1 MTLSSPHL
9 QAQFTSSVQGT
20 VFDESGAAVPDVE
33 LRLTNIETGVVLSV
47 LSNDTGVYR
56 YPNLPP
62 GKYRLRAAK
71 TGFQVLVQEGIT
83 LESGRIQSVPVT
95 LRVGALTE
103 QVTVNEA
110 VNPVETSNP
119 KVSSTVTNEFIQNI
133 PLNYRNVYNVQQLA
147 PGVTGFGLTSDSF
160 SVNQGAV
167 VQANGQRS
175 MSNGYYVDGAPVA
188 DMADG
193 GMAKLT
199 PNPDSVEEVQV
210 STNDYSA
217 QWGKNAGILTQT
229 VTKSGTNRLHG
240 TLYEFHRD
248 NQLTARTYLQST
260 VNPTLGR
267 ATPVYRRNDF
277 GGSVGGPIRK
287 DKTFFFVTV
296 NKLLSGRAFANLVT
310 VEAPEF
316 TNFMKQN
323 FPNRVSTTLL
333 TDFAPVVTQFNAGTV
348 RTVANLQAGCVG
360 TNSLG
365 MPCTM
370 PVYGSGIFSDV
381 NGHDGLQWNARIDQT
396 FRDGKD
402 RIYGNI
408 FRTSY

>member
-1 MTLSSPHL
+1 MTLCSPYL
-9 QAQFTSSVQGT
+9 QAQFTSSVQGS

-47 LSNDTGVYR
+47 LSNDAGVYR

-95 LRVGALTE
+95 LRGGALTE
-103 QVTVNEA
+103 QVTVNES

-133 PLNYRNVYNVQQLA
+133 PLNYRNVYTVQQLA

-229 VTKSGTNRLHG
+229 VTKSGTNRFHG

-248 NQLTARTYLQST
+248 NKLTARTYLQST

-277 GGSVGGPIRK
+277 GGSIGGPIRK

-296 NKLLSGRAFANLVT
+296 NKLLSGRAFAN
-310 VEAPEF
+310 
-316 TNFMKQN
+316 
-323 FPNRVSTTLL
+323 R
-333 TDFAPVVTQFNAGTV
+333 
-348 RTVANLQAGCVG
+348 
-360 TNSLG
+360 
-365 MPCTM
+365 
-370 PVYGSGIFSDV
+370 
-381 NGHDGLQWNARIDQT
+381 
-396 FRDGKD
+396 
-402 RIYGNI
+402 
-408 FRTSY
+408 